1 MGSFPAL
8 HLQMLENNLLADVH
22 ISSLSSCL
30 VLGDAVWLEEAGPE
44 MWRVLL
50 PSRKWC
56 WGLLSP
62 RRSPALCWEESRR
75 IALALSLCPHPRLP
89 GGRGWQCRGAFVFPS
104 VKSDLGVVLHLI
116 GSLWRPISIKI

>member
-44 MWRVLL
+44 M
-50 PSRKWC
+50 
-56 WGLLSP
+56 
-62 RRSPALCWEESRR
+62 
-75 IALALSLCPHPRLP
+75 
-89 GGRGWQCRGAFVFPS
+89 
-104 VKSDLGVVLHLI
+104 
-116 GSLWRPISIKI
+116 